1 MVLLRGVPGG
11 AFPPYSG
18 GQSGTLLTT
27 HAYVDTQDRPR
38 PRRTRPVLRVFAA
51 SAYPRGTRSNLFGE
65 PIPRPATFPVAA
77 AAVKAALTW
86 AGVAFG

>member
-1 MVLLRGVPGG
+1 MVLLRGVPAG

-18 GQSGTLLTT
+18 EQSGTLLTT

-38 PRRTRPVLRVFAA
+38 PRRTRPAPGVAAA
-51 SAYPRGTRSNLFGE
+51 SPYSRGTRSNLSGE
-65 PIPRPATFPVAA
+65 PVPRPETFPVAA
-77 AAVKAALTW
+77 EAVKALPTC